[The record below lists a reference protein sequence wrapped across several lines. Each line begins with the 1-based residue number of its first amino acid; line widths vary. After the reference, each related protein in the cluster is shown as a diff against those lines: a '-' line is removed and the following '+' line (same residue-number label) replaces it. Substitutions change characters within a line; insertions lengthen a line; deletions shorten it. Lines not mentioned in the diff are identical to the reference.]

1 MEFLVKKQT
10 FLSLECLG
18 LGIAGA
24 LVTKKKKKKTRCGS
38 RTSEKTAENERS
50 IIRFLSLHKITDKQ
64 NGYTKKT

>member
-18 LGIAGA
+18 LGIADA
-24 LVTKKKKKKTRCGS
+24 LVTKQKKTRCGS